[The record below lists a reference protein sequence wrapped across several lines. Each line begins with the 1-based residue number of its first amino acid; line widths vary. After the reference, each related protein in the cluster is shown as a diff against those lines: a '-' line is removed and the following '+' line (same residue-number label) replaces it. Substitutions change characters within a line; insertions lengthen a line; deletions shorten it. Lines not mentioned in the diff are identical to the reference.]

1 MKINI
6 SAFDVADYFLKIVDR
21 DSGSSITN
29 LKLQKI
35 LYYAQGWHLAF
46 TGIKLFENKIEAW
59 VHGPVCPEVYKKYS
73 KYGCDSIPD
82 EPEKISDNFTLEQ
95 IEILDKVWGT
105 YGDYDGKYLEEL
117 THEEKPWK
125 EARGSLAD
133 NESCSA
139 EVSTDTMKNYFKE
152 LLSSK

>member
-46 TGIKLFENKIEAW
+46 TDIKLFENKIEAW
-59 VHGPVCPEVYKKYS
+59 IHGPVCPEVYKKYS
-73 KYGCDSIPD
+73 KYGWDSIPD

-133 NESCSA
+133 NEYCVV